1 MKRSV
6 LTVAILVLLAA
17 CSRRRTPQQQ
27 LEEQRSKVYT
37 LTQQY
42 FGQFLVYRRMTP
54 CNPLILFKCPI

>member
-1 MKRSV
+1 MKSSV
-6 LTVAILVLLAA
+6 LTVVILVLLAA
-17 CSRRRTPQQQ
+17 CSRRTPQQQ